1 MATAL
6 DFPYVLDN
14 GEGAALFAG
23 HFLAPIFDRPYAI
36 DSRLVDGRWVHLLWE
51 PGEDRQS
58 ARASL
63 ALSAQHATEAEA
75 AAYAGF
81 FGENGA
87 DQ

>member
-1 MATAL
+1 MTAL

-23 HFLAPIFDRPYAI
+23 HFLAPIFGPPCAI

-51 PGEDRQS
+51 PGEDRQA
-58 ARASL
+58 ARAGVAL
-63 ALSAQHATEAEA
+63 AAQRHAESEA
-75 AAYAGF
+75 AAYLEY